1 MKSKFSIFPI
11 LALFFILLIFLGN
24 AYAIDTEDIGCDDV
38 LVDEGSSR
46 SMLSSSV
53 DNTIISNANGTAS
66 HSLESDANDSSVYT
80 NLYYE
85 YGYNSYILE
94 GNSFESIQ
102 YAIDSVEENSTI
114 VLHGMDSNKVQSNFN
129 GNGSQIVI
137 NKSITLDGLGS
148 TLDAK
153 YLSRIFYI
161 TANNVTLR
169 NLNLINANHRNVVH
183 PDIVPAS
190 VFPIFYPYEYY
201 TLGTY
206 GDSGGVIKWLGDD
219 GCLKNSV
226 FSNNLYAGFD
236 KKDGRVI
243 SWEGKGGSIRNSFFG
258 TNFMIYNGAIDGM
271 RYESKIIDAPIY
283 GDYTGE
289 LIYNNIFIKNA
300 SVNCD
305 YRIHI
310 NNISRY
316 FGNSEKASINL
327 TADDGFVFSN
337 VNTYL
342 NISNDKISKVINC
355 SSNSQ
360 GIVNFN
366 VNDLPVGTYDFLV
379 KFNDFSFNSTLTIE
393 KAPVKF
399 VLSSYKAAYDSPK
412 KFNVKLLNSKDNST
426 VSGVKISLKLY
437 TGKSYKTLTA
447 TTNSKGIA
455 SFSLS
460 KNTVGKHKIIVSASE
475 NVVSA
480 KKNSS
485 ITITKASAN
494 VKLSKT
500 TFKYKKSD
508 YLKMTLTNKNTK
520 KPISKLTV
528 KVKVYTGKSYKTYS
542 LKTDKNGIIKINTKG
557 LKKGSHKIV
566 ISLSSKYYAL
576 SKTAAIKVK

>member
-1 MKSKFSIFPI
+1 MNYKFKFPKF
-11 LALFFILLIFLGN
+11 LLLSLFIVLLISLGN
-24 AYAIDTEDIGCDDV
+24 VYATDNYDLGSNDALLLDD
-38 LVDEGSSR
+38 
-46 SMLSSSV
+46 SSSSSHIYSSE
-53 DNTIISNANGTAS
+53 DDDSIYYNTAHADLVSNGVS
-66 HSLESDANDSSVYT
+66 EDDSQVYK
-80 NLYYE
+80 NLYSENNY
-85 YGYNSYILE
+85 YVLE
-94 GNSFESIQ
+94 GDSFESIQ
-102 YAIDSVEENSTI
+102 YAIDSVEENTTI
-114 VLHGMDSNKVQSNFN
+114 VLQGIASDGKQSNFY

-137 NKSITLDGLGS
+137 NKSITLDGKGS

-169 NLNLINANHRNVVH
+169 NLNLINANHRDYDN
-183 PDIVPAS
+183 PNI
-190 VFPIFYPYEYY
+190 FPNSCYPYDFYG
-201 TLGTY
+201 LGTE
-206 GDSGGVIKWLGDD
+206 GDNGGVIKWLGDD
-219 GCLKNSV
+219 GCLENSV
-226 FSNNLYAGFD
+226 FSNNLYAGFG

-289 LIYNNIFIKNA
+289 LIDNNIFIKNA

-437 TGKSYKTLTA
+437 TGKSYKTLAA